1 MTFSE
6 HGTDDTAS
14 PILRPPFQQ
23 PRLIIYVLVGGM
35 LGTAGREGIALAL
48 PSYGGIP
55 WSILVV
61 NVVGAFLL
69 GFLLT
74 ALGSRTPE
82 TPTRRDLRLFGGTG
96 VLGGFTTYSTLATDT
111 ARLITDPG
119 LAIGYALGSVALG
132 LAAAAA
138 GVAVGAALFPASA
151 QGRTS

>member
-1 MTFSE
+1 
-6 HGTDDTAS
+6 
-14 PILRPPFQQ
+14 
-23 PRLIIYVLVGGM
+23 M
-35 LGTAGREGIALAL
+35 LGTAGREAIVLAL
-48 PSYGGIP
+48 PRYGGIP

-74 ALGSRTPE
+74 ALGSRTPNPE

-96 VLGGFTTYSTLATDT
+96 VLGGFTTYSSLATDT
-111 ARLITDPG
+111 AGLITDPG
-119 LAIGYALGSVALG
+119 LAIGYALGSIALG

-138 GVAVGAALFPASA
+138 GVAVGAASFPASA

>member
-1 MTFSE
+1 MAS
-6 HGTDDTAS
+6 HGTDGTVNRI
-14 PILRPPFQQ
+14 PRPPFQQ

-35 LGTAGREGIALAL
+35 LGTAGREAMVLAL
-48 PSYGGIP
+48 PRYGGIP
-55 WSILVV
+55 WAILVV

-96 VLGGFTTYSTLATDT
+96 VLGGFTTYSSLAIDT
-111 ARLITDPG
+111 AGLITDPG
-119 LAIGYALGSVALG
+119 LAIGYALGSIALG

-138 GVAVGAALFPASA
+138 GVAVGAASFPASA